1 MAKRLVRYNS
11 TKSILD
17 NASEI
22 TGKKVNIVLRSGQVS
37 FALVIAISSKVITFK
52 NMRNKVQSA
61 DLEKID
67 EIIIDLNA

>member
-22 TGKKVNIVLRSGQVS
+22 TGKKVNIVFRNGQVS
-37 FALVIAISSKVITFK
+37 FALATSISNSEIVYK
-52 NMRNKVQSA
+52 NMRNASQKA
-61 DLEKID
+61 DLENIA

>member
-37 FALVIAISSKVITFK
+37 FAIVIAISSNEITFK
-52 NMRNKVQSA
+52 NMRNKVQRVE
-61 DLEKID
+61 LEKIE
-67 EIIIDLNA
+67 EIITDLNA

>member
-22 TGKKVNIVLRSGQVS
+22 TGKKVNIVFRNGQVS
-37 FALVIAISSKVITFK
+37 FALATSISNNEIVYK
-52 NMRNKVQSA
+52 NMRNASQKA
-61 DLEKID
+61 DLENIA